1 MTYAYARVSSADQ
14 NEARQLDAFR
24 AAGIP
29 SASIYTDHASG
40 KDFARPAY
48 RRLRSTLRHGDL
60 LVIHSLDRLG
70 RDYDA
75 ILEEWRYLTKTV
87 GVDIRVLNMPILD
100 TTQGMGLIGRF
111 IGDVVLQLLSFVAE
125 MERKNIKERQA
136 QGIKSARARGV
147 RFGRPSLNVPA
158 TAGRCLRLVRRGKL
172 TLDAAA
178 SQLGVSRTTVH
189 RWAKEG
195 V

>member
-29 SASIYTDHASG
+29 SASVFTDHASG
-40 KDFARPAY
+40 KDFTRPAY
-48 RRLRSTLRHGDL
+48 RRLRATLRRGDL